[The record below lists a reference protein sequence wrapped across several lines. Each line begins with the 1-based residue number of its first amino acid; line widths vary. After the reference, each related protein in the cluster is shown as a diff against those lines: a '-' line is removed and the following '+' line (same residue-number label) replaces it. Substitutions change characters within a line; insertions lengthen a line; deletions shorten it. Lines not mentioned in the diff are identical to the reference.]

1 MIRSAVQGFYA
12 EVRRNDLLGALFD
25 AAVAPAAWPGHLAK
39 MCDFWSATLL
49 RTGRYVGRS
58 LPPHLVIPGVAE
70 VHFRRWLALFEATVR
85 AYCPPEV
92 ASLLMDR
99 ALRTTHSIHPIAR
112 EGLS

>member
-58 LPPHLVIPGVAE
+58 LPAPVIPASPKYISGVGSPCSRRPSA
-70 VHFRRWLALFEATVR
+70 HARRRWHR
-85 AYCPPEV
+85 
-92 ASLLMDR
+92 S
-99 ALRTTHSIHPIAR
+99 
-112 EGLS
+112 